1 MSTLIV
7 RQRVRE
13 APVSSPGCGEMSA
26 VLSTEEG
33 VSLSLCLH
41 HLNFNEM

>member
-1 MSTLIV
+1 MSTLIA

-26 VLSTEEG
+26 VLSIEG
-33 VSLSLCLH
+33 VSPSLCLH